1 MSDTYNEEVIQY
13 KGDTPLTVQI
23 PKSLQLMLW
32 IGMPLFIAFMLFCV
46 SMMPREEE
54 DYLLLVAGFG
64 AAVLGWTVLFV
75 WITVIGIRWKLV
87 LLEEH
92 FEYTPSFGKTRKF
105 SYSDLQKLSL
115 TRSNAV
121 ALYDRQGKKL
131 TALSGLETN
140 ADAAVNFLKAKGVP
154 ADF

>member
-1 MSDTYNEEVIQY
+1 MSDKYNEEVIQY
-13 KGDTPLTVQI
+13 KGDTPLTVQV

-32 IGMPLFIAFMLFCV
+32 IVFPLFIAFMLFCV
-46 SMMPREEE
+46 SKMPREEE
-54 DYLLLVAGFG
+54 DYLLLVVGFG
-64 AAVLGWTVLFV
+64 VAVLGWILLFV
-75 WITVIGIRWKLV
+75 WVTVISIRWKLV

-131 TALSGLETN
+131 TVLSGFETN
-140 ADAAVNFLKAKGVP
+140 ADAAVIFLRAKGIP